1 MSIRTLLVDDE
12 PLARRNLRA
21 LLKGHAG
28 FEIVAEC
35 ASGQEALAVL
45 KANPIDLMFLDVQ
58 MPEMTGFQVLE
69 KLDSAQLPFTIF
81 VTAFDEYAIKAFE
94 VNAADYLL
102 KPVDDKRFEKSL
114 SRAKALIDKG
124 CDGLDQRITQ
134 LLDAR
139 DRFRVCPA
147 KTGRPLAWRTSICRD
162 SRDTRREIRGAL
174 FRP

>member
-139 DRFRVCPA
+139 DM
-147 KTGRPLAWRTSICRD
+147 TS
-162 SRDTRREIRGAL
+162 
-174 FRP
+174 